1 MNFHAIG
8 AMRGAGWVMLCQDPA
23 TNRLSNHQD
32 GVPAGVKPLLV
43 MDVWGHAFMRDY
55 PATEG
60 GRYIEAFFRN
70 VDWNVVDR
78 RLGERAAIRPA
89 AAA

>member
-1 MNFHAIG
+1 
-8 AMRGAGWVMLCQDPA
+8 
-23 TNRLSNHQD
+23 
-32 GVPAGVKPLLV
+32 

-55 PATEG
+55 PATER

-70 VDWNVVDR
+70 VDWDVVDR
-78 RLGERAAIRPA
+78 RLRERAAIRPA